1 MLPRYLQGGSMTIQ
15 DIQFPIIQI
24 PFHGIPT
31 QVQVRELTQAQIMA
45 CGGGNMSLIET
56 FQDKIRL
63 KKKPTLKEIVAY
75 ADIQNEICK
84 KALFKPSYGEIFE
97 ICKKGIDIEKKQAE
111 LLETEKLIATLPAGP
126 RRTAFE
132 RETDGMRVWIDLLLP
147 EDFMA
152 GVVTY
157 ALGITKSDI
166 KEVTENALYS
176 AAVLAKI
183 GNDNPADHLHGMF
196 TDYMRDDI
204 NLRAA
209 IILKE
214 REKEQKHGN

>member
-1 MLPRYLQGGSMTIQ
+1 MVRYS
-15 DIQFPIIQI
+15 
-24 PFHGIPT
+24 
-31 QVQVRELTQAQIMA
+31 R
-45 CGGGNMSLIET
+45 
-56 FQDKIRL
+56 
-63 KKKPTLKEIVAY
+63 Y
-75 ADIQNEICK
+75 AR
-84 KALFKPSYGEIFE
+84 KALILRKNKLSYLR
-97 ICKKGIDIEKKQAE
+97 QR
-111 LLETEKLIATLPAGP
+111 KLIATLPAGP

-183 GNDNPADHLHGMF
+183 GNDNPADHLHGIF